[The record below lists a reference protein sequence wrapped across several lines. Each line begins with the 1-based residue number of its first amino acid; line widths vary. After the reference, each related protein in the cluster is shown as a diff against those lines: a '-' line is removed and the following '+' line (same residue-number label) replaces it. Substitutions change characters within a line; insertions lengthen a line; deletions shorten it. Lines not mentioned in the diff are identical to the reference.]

1 MTRCLDEAT
10 LQSYFDGELSP
21 HLMESATSHLA
32 SCVTCA
38 AAARELSEETALLTS
53 ALAAEFEVTVPT
65 QALRERIDAAVLGE
79 RVANAGRTEKAGLFA
94 SVASVFSFNSQ
105 RTLGYASLVVVLAF
119 GTIIGI
125 VKYRQSAV
133 PPETTNKT
141 ENIAV
146 VPSGSNN
153 PGSNNS
159 ATVKVTTDPNQ
170 SVVPDSPAVAPVA
183 KASSRPS
190 TPRVIPVQTNHT
202 VNLLPGERSYIQA
215 IARLDSTI
223 KQNKSAMR
231 PSLQVEYERNLAVVD
246 RAIAATRNAARAAAQ
261 PLINSVSFDA
271 GSLSRVGRDRRMAT
285 MRSGTDRVMHISC
298 SLTPA
303 LDAR

>member
-21 HLMESATSHLA
+21 HLMESAMSHLA

-53 ALAAEFEVTVPT
+53 ALAAEFEVSVPT

-79 RVANAGRTEKAGLFA
+79 RVANAGRVEKAGLFA
-94 SVASVFSFNSQ
+94 SLASVFSFNSQ

-125 VKYRQSAV
+125 VKYKQS
-133 PPETTNKT
+133 
-141 ENIAV
+141 
-146 VPSGSNN
+146 G
-153 PGSNNS
+153 
-159 ATVKVTTDPNQ
+159 TTDFQANVAATPKEATSITDNSKSNEVASDPPQ
-170 SVVPDSPAVAPVA
+170 SVVPDSRPVAQVA
-183 KASSRPS
+183 KASSRPL
-190 TPRVIPVQTNHT
+190 TPRVIPVKANHT
-202 VNLLPGERSYIQA
+202 VKLLPGERSYLKA

-223 KQNKSAMR
+223 KQNKDAMR

-246 RAIAATRNAARAAAQ
+246 RAIAATRNAAKSNPNDPDAADFMFAAYQ
-261 PLINSVSFDA
+261 SKVDLLNTIA
-271 GSLSRVGRDRRMAT
+271 
-285 MRSGTDRVMHISC
+285 
-298 SLTPA
+298 
-303 LDAR
+303 DARLSGGRGH